1 MLLEGGINK
10 DGEMDKKNKDSVLR
24 WRHIKDIP
32 IDVGPRYFKCFSLE
46 ELESHVDRAGIII
59 SFTTLGPG
67 FRAVARARH
76 NETLIIGYVEGFVR
90 PSGQILHLDKME
102 VFKSMVKRARE
113 EEPDID
119 FGGVSFAIGLVL
131 GYRCLL
137 HGIEKGC
144 TTAEFLAIDDEGMC
158 LFSLFCFA
166 LFLSLNLSLINLKK
180 IIDERVST

>member
-1 MLLEGGINK
+1 M
-10 DGEMDKKNKDSVLR
+10 
-24 WRHIKDIP
+24 
-32 IDVGPRYFKCFSLE
+32 
-46 ELESHVDRAGIII
+46 
-59 SFTTLGPG
+59 
-67 FRAVARARH
+67 ARAKH

-158 LFSLFCFA
+158 FVLFILFCFISVSQSISH
-166 LFLSLNLSLINLKK
+166 LFKK
-180 IIDERVST
+180 IIIDERVST